1 MANSDTEVAIIGG
14 GAAGVAAAHRLHGA
28 GVAYLIVEAR
38 TRLGG
43 RALTSTERGFAM
55 DLGCGWLHSAER
67 NPWSEIAQRQGRT
80 IDKTPPPWERPSLE
94 IGFPLAEQREYRQ
107 AQREFD
113 ERLDEAMQ
121 HDGDSPASAYLEPGC
136 RWNALLNAVSTY
148 YSGAELDRIS
158 ARDLAKY
165 REDNMNWRVTEGL
178 GTTVEAYGAG
188 LPVVLDCP
196 VRRID
201 HTGKRLGIDTA
212 KGTIAADHAI
222 VTLPTAALT
231 EPGLFSPALPQKI
244 EAAAGLPLGFADK
257 LFLSLERRG
266 GIRIQQPPLRPHR
279 PHGDRL
285 LSSAAFRAACH
296 RMLLRRRS
304 GVAAGGGRRPRV
316 LRIRSVR
323 ALRPARQHVPTPHQA
338 DRPASLGRRPVR
350 ARLLL
355 LRVAGQGGLPRRSC
369 RAGRRPA
376 VLCRRGLFA
385 CRFFHRARRVRNRRR
400 RRRRNHREA
409 AMTVQE
415 QSYQYRAISSF
426 TQSGSRMAPR
436 GAKPE
441 I

>member
-28 GVAYLIVEAR
+28 GVACLIVEAR

-67 NPWSEIAQRQGRT
+67 NPWSEIAQQQGRT
-80 IDKTPPPWERPSLE
+80 IDTTPPPWERPSLE

-113 ERLDEAMQ
+113 ERLDEAMK
-121 HDGDSPASAYLEPGC
+121 HDGDSPASAYLEPDC

-178 GTTVEAYGAG
+178 GATVEAYGAG

-201 HTGKRLGIDTA
+201 HTGKRLGIDTG
-212 KGTIAADHAI
+212 KGTIAANHAI

-244 EAAAGLPLGFADK
+244 EAAAGLPLGLADK
-257 LFLSLERRG
+257 LFLSLG
-266 GIRIQQPPLRPHR
+266 GAEEFESNSRLYGRTDRTAIGSYHLRPFGQPVIECYFGGDLAGR
-279 PHGDRL
+279 LEADGDRAFFEFAASELCGL
-285 LSSAAFRAACH
+285 LGSTFARRIKPIGLHRWGADPFARGSYSYASPGKADCRAALAAPVDGRLLFAGEACSLADFSTVHGAFETGVSAADAIIAK
-296 RMLLRRRS
+296 RR
-304 GVAAGGGRRPRV
+304 
-316 LRIRSVR
+316 
-323 ALRPARQHVPTPHQA
+323 
-338 DRPASLGRRPVR
+338 
-350 ARLLL
+350 
-355 LRVAGQGGLPRRSC
+355 
-369 RAGRRPA
+369 
-376 VLCRRGLFA
+376 
-385 CRFFHRARRVRNRRR
+385 
-400 RRRRNHREA
+400 
-409 AMTVQE
+409 
-415 QSYQYRAISSF
+415 
-426 TQSGSRMAPR
+426 
-436 GAKPE
+436 
-441 I
+441 

>member
-1 MANSDTEVAIIGG
+1 MANSDIEVAIIGG
-14 GAAGVAAAHRLHGA
+14 GAAGLAAAHRLHEA
-28 GVAYLIVEAR
+28 GVGCLIVEAR

-80 IDKTPPPWERPSLE
+80 IDKTPPPWERSSLE

-113 ERLDEAMQ
+113 ERLDQAMQ

-165 REDNMNWRVTEGL
+165 REDNTNWRVTEGL

-188 LPVVLDCP
+188 LPAVLDCP

-201 HTGKRLGIDTA
+201 HAGKRLRIDTA

-231 EPGLFSPALPQKI
+231 EPGLFSPALPQKA
-244 EAAAGLPLGFADK
+244 EAAAGLPLGLADK
-257 LFLSLERRG
+257 LFLSLEGAEEFEANSRLYGRTDRTAIGSYHVRPFGQPVIECYFG
-266 GIRIQQPPLRPHR
+266 GDLAWRLEAD
-279 PHGDRL
+279 GDRAFFEFAASELSGL
-285 LSSAAFRAACH
+285 LGSTFPRRIKPIGLHRWGADPFARGSYSYASPGKADCRAALAAPVDGRLFFAGEACSLADFSTVH
-296 RMLLRRRS
+296 GAFET
-304 GVAAGGGRRPRV
+304 GVAAADAIIAKRR
-316 LRIRSVR
+316 
-323 ALRPARQHVPTPHQA
+323 
-338 DRPASLGRRPVR
+338 
-350 ARLLL
+350 
-355 LRVAGQGGLPRRSC
+355 
-369 RAGRRPA
+369 
-376 VLCRRGLFA
+376 
-385 CRFFHRARRVRNRRR
+385 
-400 RRRRNHREA
+400 
-409 AMTVQE
+409 
-415 QSYQYRAISSF
+415 
-426 TQSGSRMAPR
+426 
-436 GAKPE
+436 
-441 I
+441 

>member
-28 GVAYLIVEAR
+28 GVACLIVEAR

-67 NPWSEIAQRQGRT
+67 NPWSEIAQQQGRT

-113 ERLDEAMQ
+113 ERLDEAMK
-121 HDGDSPASAYLEPGC
+121 HDGDSPASAYLEPDC

-165 REDNMNWRVTEGL
+165 REDNMNWRVTEDFGA
-178 GTTVEAYGAG
+178 TVEAYGAG

-201 HTGKRLGIDTA
+201 HTGKRLGIDTG
-212 KGTIAADHAI
+212 KGTIAANHAI

-244 EAAAGLPLGFADK
+244 EAAAGLPLGLADK
-257 LFLSLERRG
+257 LFLSLGGAEECESNSRLYGRTTARRSAPTTCGLSGSLSSNATSAAIWRG
-266 GIRIQQPPLRPHR
+266 GWRQTATAR
-279 PHGDRL
+279 
-285 LSSAAFRAACH
+285 SSNSQR
-296 RMLLRRRS
+296 
-304 GVAAGGGRRPRV
+304 
-316 LRIRSVR
+316 R
-323 ALRPARQHVPTPHQA
+323 ALRPARQHVRTPHQA

-355 LRVAGQGGLPRRSC
+355 LRIAGQGGLPRRAC
-369 RAGRRPA
+369 RAGGRPA
-376 VLCRRGLFA
+376 VVRRRGLLA
-385 CRFFHRARRVRNRRR
+385 CRFFHRARRVRNRCLC
-400 RRRRNHREA
+400 RRRNHREA

-415 QSYQYRAISSF
+415 
-426 TQSGSRMAPR
+426 
-436 GAKPE
+436 
-441 I
+441 